1 MRICHGIQ
9 CESAQSTPRCL
20 FQFMVHCGRLVKLAL
35 VSAMSNQGLVLWDPT
50 KTETDNVTRFGSF
63 IVTREFRA
71 YGNQKSHPTSG
82 L

>member
-20 FQFMVHCGRLVKLAL
+20 FQFMVHCGRFRKLAL
-35 VSAMSNQGLVLWDPT
+35 VIAMSNQEMVLWKPT
-50 KTETDNVTRFGSF
+50 KTETDNEAGSGSF